1 MKDCVGKELNVG
13 DEVVFIAY
21 GRELKHGIVTRIT
34 EKTATILTDNKNKFR
49 KELSKVSKV
58 ESKQAILDKIY
69 LWLDENAFEYV
80 KTVTFG
86 INDIYKGFDSEQMI
100 ADLKKTMEE

>member
-1 MKDCVGKELNVG
+1 VKSTYFEAK
-13 DEVVFIAY
+13 
-21 GRELKHGIVTRIT
+21 REPQQI
-34 EKTATILTDNKNKFR
+34 F
-49 KELSKVSKV
+49 KV

-86 INDIYKGFDSEQMI
+86 INDIYKGFDSEKMI

>member
-1 MKDCVGKELNVG
+1 MKDCVGKEVNIG

-21 GRELKHGIVTRIT
+21 GRDLKHGIVTRIK

-49 KELSKVSKV
+49 KELSKVFKV

-69 LWLDENAFEYV
+69 LWLDEHAFEYV

-86 INDIYKGFDSEQMI
+86 INDIYKGFYSEKMI
-100 ADLKKTMEE
+100 KKKKKTMEE

>member
-1 MKDCVGKELNVG
+1 MKDCLGKEVNIG
-13 DEVVFIAY
+13 DEVAFIAY
-21 GRELKHGIVTRIT
+21 GRDLKHGIVTRIK

-49 KELSKVSKV
+49 KELSKVFKV

-86 INDIYKGFDSEQMI
+86 INDIYKGFDSEKMI